1 VRLGRA
7 VPFGWKGRKGK
18 NGINGSNRRNGK
30 VVERGD
36 GGAGRGG
43 CSVRFP
49 REKMEVKKYN

>member
-1 VRLGRA
+1 V
-7 VPFGWKGRKGK
+7 KGFFRQGSLKGK
-18 NGINGSNRRNGK
+18 RSGLDGKNRRNGK